1 MCTPGVLIVSAPS
14 GAGKTSLT
22 QALVSSRQDVGITVS
37 HTTRAQR
44 HGEMNG
50 VHYHFVSSGVFE
62 QMIKDDQFVEYATVF
77 GNYYGTS
84 VKAINDQLQQGKNAI
99 LEIDWQGARKV
110 REKFPDALSVFVMP
124 PSLVVLEQRLR
135 NRGQDSEEVI
145 ARRMR
150 EAQNEIS
157 HKGEY
162 DIVVVNTEFDHALAE
177 LEKAL
182 SSLGK
187 SS

>member
-1 MCTPGVLIVSAPS
+1 MSTPGVLIVSAPS

-22 QALVSSRQDVGITVS
+22 QALVASRQDVGITVS

-44 HGEMNG
+44 QGEIEG
-50 VHYHFVSSGVFE
+50 VHYHFVELNAFE
-62 QMIKDDQFVEYATVF
+62 QMIRNDQFVEYATVF

-84 VKAINDQLQQGKNAI
+84 VKAINDQLRQGKHAI

-110 REKFPDALSVFVMP
+110 RKKFPNALSVFVMP
-124 PSLVVLEQRLR
+124 PSLEVLEQRLR

-157 HKGEY
+157 HKDEY
-162 DIVVVNTEFDHALAE
+162 DVVVVNTEFDRALAE
-177 LEKAL
+177 LDAAL
-182 SSLGK
+182 SSLDK
-187 SS
+187 SI

>member
-84 VKAINDQLQQGKNAI
+84 VKAISDQLQQGKNAI